1 MQGGVKRVVG
11 PLGVARNR
19 KNTQELV
26 GESVLT
32 WDGSVKVKSFD
43 EIASDPKQV
52 VRGFNMNKYQN
63 MSGPQTRIELERPPV
78 SEEAISAEAEIMQYL
93 ASRNLTTT
101 IIPDVRVG
109 NGNSMFMEYVDNP
122 YPIKREG
129 NDVIEPD
136 VAVEC
141 MHQLAAGLF
150 EIWQEEGILNFD
162 IKFDNLRLTNTGDVK
177 VIDWG
182 AAIKQEIP
190 GADSVS
196 SDEYRKKVSTMGYMP
211 PETENKTTHLD
222 IEKMIDYQVAAVTLR
237 QLFGMQEVRDMLVTR
252 GVGYE
257 WKNMTMSPTQETFDT
272 LWKESGIELPR
283 KLVEIMQIS
292 LQENPQDRM
301 SLSLTILSLEK
312 VDYDDLVSYQG
323 FAKKS

>member
-32 WDGSVKVKSFD
+32 WDGSVKGKSFD

-182 AAIKQEIP
+182 AAINKKFLEQTLLVRTNTGKRFQPWDTCLPKLKIKQ
-190 GADSVS
+190 
-196 SDEYRKKVSTMGYMP
+196 RT
-211 PETENKTTHLD
+211 
-222 IEKMIDYQVAAVTLR
+222 
-237 QLFGMQEVRDMLVTR
+237 
-252 GVGYE
+252 
-257 WKNMTMSPTQETFDT
+257 
-272 LWKESGIELPR
+272 
-283 KLVEIMQIS
+283 
-292 LQENPQDRM
+292 
-301 SLSLTILSLEK
+301 
-312 VDYDDLVSYQG
+312 
-323 FAKKS
+323 